1 MKKRKIF
8 VRRLKIFSIRTDG
21 SGDVDGDDGSGSG
34 SGDYD
39 DDMEG
44 SGAAAAEDQGD
55 ALRDLI
61 SLSVNF
67 PFLFTHHF
75 VR

>member
-1 MKKRKIF
+1 M
-8 VRRLKIFSIRTDG
+8 
-21 SGDVDGDDGSGSG
+21 DGDDGSGSG

-61 SLSVNF
+61 SMSVNF

>member
-1 MKKRKIF
+1 MKIF
-8 VRRLKIFSIRTDG
+8 YRLLKIFSIRTDG

-61 SLSVNF
+61 SMSVNF